1 MSPSS
6 LYPASIARLAL
17 GSDPVRR
24 AIYIAGMTPAVWYFY
39 CGLVDELGADPQKT
53 LERVLG
59 LWALR
64 YLIACLSIT
73 PLRRLRGPNLLRYR
87 RAVGLLAFYYASLHL
102 GVYLLLDQGLDLVAI
117 WADIVKRPFI
127 TIGLM
132 AFVVLLPLAATSNAA
147 MIRRLGA
154 RWQRLHRFVYLA
166 AVAAAAHFIMVV
178 KAWPPEPL
186 LYAGVLSALLLFR
199 LRFIRKRVAAPMRG
213 RNNLSMRQA
222 N

>member
-6 LYPASIARLAL
+6 LYSASIARLAL
-17 GSDPVRR
+17 GSDPARR

-39 CGLVDELGADPQKT
+39 WGLVDELGADPQKT

-73 PLRRLRGPNLLRYR
+73 PLRGLRGPNLLRYR
-87 RAVGLLAFYYASLHL
+87 RAIGLLAFYYASLHL

-132 AFVVLLPLAATSNAA
+132 AFVVLAPLAATSNAA

-154 RWQRLHRFVYLA
+154 RWQ
-166 AVAAAAHFIMVV
+166 
-178 KAWPPEPL
+178 
-186 LYAGVLSALLLFR
+186 
-199 LRFIRKRVAAPMRG
+199 
-213 RNNLSMRQA
+213 
-222 N
+222 